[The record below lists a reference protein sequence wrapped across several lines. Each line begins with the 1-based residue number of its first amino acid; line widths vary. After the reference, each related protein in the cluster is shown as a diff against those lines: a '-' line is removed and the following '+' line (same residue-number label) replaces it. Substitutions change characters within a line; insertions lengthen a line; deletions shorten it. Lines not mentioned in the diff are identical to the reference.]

1 MKKRSLGFEFLK
13 YVSFN
18 IMGMIG
24 ISCYILADT
33 FFISNGVGAL
43 GLTSLNLAIP
53 VYSVISSTAL
63 MVGIGSAT
71 RYAILT
77 GGNQEKEADSTF
89 SNAAKVALF
98 AGILYTIIGVT
109 FSDQLALL
117 LGADETTLKMT
128 STYIRTISCFSVFFI
143 FNQFIGCFVRN
154 DKAPGLA
161 MIAML
166 SGSIFNIIFD
176 YILVYPLNLGM
187 FGAALAT
194 GISPVIGI
202 IVLSFHI
209 IRRKNNFKFVKCV
222 FKIKEIYHMCRLGIA
237 AFITEISSGIVI
249 VVFNMIILNIS
260 GNIGVAAYGIVA
272 NTAIVI
278 TCVFTGITQGLQP
291 LLSRS
296 YGMGNQKDI
305 KKLLKM
311 GIMLSLGI
319 SIFVYVIVFIK
330 SDVIVSL
337 FNNSNDETLNA
348 MAEKGMKIY
357 FTGFLFAGINIVLA
371 SFFAAVANSKEALII
386 SVLRGVLVIIPTVII
401 FSYLFSMNGV
411 WLSFLF
417 TEFITAI
424 VGLVFYLRENKK
436 ISITN

>member
-1 MKKRSLGFEFLK
+1 MKKRSLGLEFLR

-53 VYSVISSTAL
+53 VFSLISATAL
-63 MVGIGSAT
+63 MIGVGSAT
-71 RYAILT
+71 KYAILT
-77 GGNQEKEADSTF
+77 GANQKQEADFTF
-89 SNAAKVALF
+89 SNALKTALF

-109 FSDQLALL
+109 FGDKLALF
-117 LGADETTLKMT
+117 LGADDKTLEMT
-128 STYIRTISCFSVFFI
+128 STYIKTISCFSVFFI
-143 FNQFIGCFVRN
+143 FNHFMGCFVRN

-166 SGSIFNIIFD
+166 SGSVFNIIFD

-194 GISPVIGI
+194 GISPIVGLS
-202 IVLSFHI
+202 VLSFHI
-209 IRRKNNFKFVKCV
+209 TRRKNNFKFVKCE
-222 FKIKEIYHMCRLGIA
+222 FKIKKIYNMFKLGIA

-249 VVFNMIILNIS
+249 IVFNMILLKIS

-272 NTAIVI
+272 NIAIVV

-296 YGMGNQKDI
+296 YGMGNKKDI

-311 GIMLSLGI
+311 GIMLSLAI
-319 SIFVYVIVFIK
+319 SIVVYVFVFINA
-330 SDVIVSL
+330 DTIVSL
-337 FNNSNDETLNA
+337 FNKTNDQTLND
-348 MAEKGMKIY
+348 MAVKGIKIY

-386 SVLRGVLVIIPTVII
+386 SILRGVLVIIPTVIV
-401 FSYLFSMNGV
+401 FSYILSMNGV

-424 VGLVFYLRENKK
+424 VGLIFYLRENKK
-436 ISITN
+436 E